1 MNGAQT
7 PGLGG
12 QTEGKWVR
20 HWWDRMASAVGR
32 ALPKCVQAGQQDG
45 ETVQEKY
52 EISPIFGVF

>member
-1 MNGAQT
+1 MNRAQT

-12 QTEGKWVR
+12 QTEGKWVG